1 MTFIILYRRWLFL
14 FTPTF
19 SPVLYCLVWA
29 HCYLK
34 TLQTALIPFITAG
47 DPDLATTAKA
57 LRILDACG
65 SDVIELG
72 VPYSD
77 PLADGPV
84 IQVGWY
90 ASTDL
95 FVYRVCVLSMYAP
108 AYSSVLV
115 YAVLGLRDTRSGKR
129 HHIWGCHLHGKGG
142 DTWPVLPCSAFH
154 ILQPDSEAWCP
165 QLHEYC

>member
-1 MTFIILYRRWLFL
+1 M
-14 FTPTF
+14 
-19 SPVLYCLVWA
+19 
-29 HCYLK
+29 
-34 TLQTALIPFITAG
+34 
-47 DPDLATTAKA
+47 ATTAKA

-95 FVYRVCVLSMYAP
+95 FVYCVVLLSMYAP
-108 AYSSVLV
+108 TYSSVLV
-115 YAVLGLRDTRSGKR
+115 YAVLGLRDARSGKG
-129 HHIWGCHLHGKGG
+129 HHI
-142 DTWPVLPCSAFH
+142 
-154 ILQPDSEAWCP
+154 
-165 QLHEYC
+165 